1 MVYLPEMETLVLPA
15 EAYLVEAVRLAEAAD
30 QGAAVQEEV
39 LPLKNRKQKQAVPGK
54 MIPRAILLLE
64 VLEVQIPRNRIKITP
79 DPAQKINP
87 IQIKTMEILKAEAP
101 VPDLPKI
108 RTAAI
113 RTLPIKKTL
122 IKEIPIRDPL
132 IRIPETRIHLTPDP
146 PIRIHPTK
154 IPAATAVLKTVAA
167 ILETVPEAIP
177 QAVPETAVIPAT
189 VI

>member
-1 MVYLPEMETLVLPA
+1 MVYLPEMEALFLQV
-15 EAYLVEAVRLAEAAD
+15 EAYQVEVVRLAEAAD
-30 QGAAVQEEV
+30 QEAAVQEEV

-64 VLEVQIPRNRIKITP
+64 VQIPRNRIKAAP
-79 DPAQKINP
+79 DPAQKTNP
-87 IQIKTMEILKAEAP
+87 IPIKTMETLKAE
-101 VPDLPKI
+101 VQVTDLLKI

-113 RTLPIKKTL
+113 RILL
-122 IKEIPIRDPL
+122 IKEIQIRNPL

-146 PIRIHPTK
+146 LIRIHPTK
-154 IPAATAVLKTVAA
+154 ILAATAVLKTVAA